1 MPTNTNILMIRHAEK
16 PDSGQSLS
24 ELGQQRA
31 EAYVSYFQNF
41 KIGGTNIKLDYLFAA
56 ANSFESHRPKL
67 TLEPLAK
74 ALGLDINDKYK
85 DRDYSELASKI
96 LEQSK
101 YNQTNILISW
111 HHQELLQFAEALG
124 VNPNNLLAQSHW
136 PSPPWPDDV
145 FNWLLQLCY
154 DASGNI
160 IPFQTCCIN
169 ERLLADDDNK
179 NPLIE

>member
-1 MPTNTNILMIRHAEK
+1 MIRHAEK
-16 PDSGQSLS
+16 PDDSRHSLS

-41 KIGGTNIKLDYLFAA
+41 KLGDKNIKLDYLFAA
-56 ANSFESHRPKL
+56 ANSPKSHRCKL
-67 TLEPLAK
+67 TLKPLAK
-74 ALGLDINDKYK
+74 ALGLDINDNYK
-85 DRDYSELASKI
+85 DQDYNEFATDI
-96 LEQSK
+96 LQQSK
-101 YNQTNILISW
+101 YDQTNVLICW

-124 VNPNNLLAQSHW
+124 VNPSNFPTQSHW
-136 PSPPWPDDV
+136 PSPPWPHDV

-179 NPLIE
+179 NPPTE